1 MKQKLCFLFAL
12 LLIAIAGNAK
22 TSKDV
27 NGDGVTNV
35 SDVTALVNQIIGSG
49 NYSADVCDVNG
60 DGVVNVS
67 DVTALV
73 NFIINGDSG
82 DEFTYETFNVNGVS
96 FDMAEVEGGTF
107 TMGATEEQG
116 SDVSD
121 NEKPAHQVTLSPYYI
136 GKTEVTQELWE
147 AVMGSNPSFF
157 SGNKNRPVE
166 NVSWD
171 DCQVFI
177 NKLNRLT
184 GKRFRLPT
192 EAEWEYAARGGK
204 KSKGYKYSGSN
215 TIDAV
220 AWYDTN
226 SAGTTHPVASK
237 APNELGLYD
246 MSGNVWEWCSD
257 WYGKSYY
264 EESPEP
270 NPIGPE
276 IGTLRVKRGGDWYF
290 SANKCRVSFR
300 NSNSQHYQTSENG
313 LRLVLDMPKET
324 FSVNGVDFD
333 MIEVEGG
340 TFTMG
345 ATEEQGSS
353 AYDNEKPTHKVTL
366 SSYMIGK
373 TEVTQE
379 LWEAVMGKSL
389 SQIASENGKKTYG
402 VGPNYPM
409 YWITW
414 DDCQEFITKLNA
426 LTGKSFRLPT
436 EAEWEF
442 AARGGNKS
450 QGYKYSGSNTIDD
463 VAWYSD
469 VSGSTAHPVGT
480 KAPNELGIFDMTGNV
495 WEWCSDWYGEYY
507 SNPQTNPTGPYT
519 GLSRV
524 NRGGGWNLS
533 AGFCRVSHRAMN
545 KQNFRNGNLGLRL
558 VLDMPKETFTVNG
571 VSFNMVKVAGGTFTM
586 GATEEQGNDAL
597 NDEKPAHEVTLSS
610 YMIGETEVTQEL
622 WEAVMGKSLSQ
633 IASENGKETYG
644 VGANYPMYYISWNDC
659 QEFITKLNNLTGKN
673 FRLPTEAEWEYA
685 ARGGNK
691 SQGYKYSGSNTIDDV
706 AWYDTN
712 SAGTTHPVATKMPN
726 ELGLY
731 DMSGS
736 VLEWCSDWYSSTYY
750 SSSSQNNPTGPASGS
765 YRVFRGGSWDYHA
778 GYCRVSFREYSSPT
792 KRFTFLGLRLAL

>member
-49 NYSADVCDVNG
+49 NYSADACDVNG

-82 DEFTYETFNVNGVS
+82 EEFTYETFNVNGVS

-121 NEKPAHQVTLSPYYI
+121 NEKPAHQVMLSPYYI

-215 TIDAV
+215 TIDDV

-237 APNELGLYD
+237 A
-246 MSGNVWEWCSD
+246 
-257 WYGKSYY
+257 
-264 EESPEP
+264 
-270 NPIGPE
+270 
-276 IGTLRVKRGGDWYF
+276 
-290 SANKCRVSFR
+290 
-300 NSNSQHYQTSENG
+300 
-313 LRLVLDMPKET
+313 
-324 FSVNGVDFD
+324 
-333 MIEVEGG
+333 
-340 TFTMG
+340 
-345 ATEEQGSS
+345 
-353 AYDNEKPTHKVTL
+353 
-366 SSYMIGK
+366 
-373 TEVTQE
+373 
-379 LWEAVMGKSL
+379 
-389 SQIASENGKKTYG
+389 
-402 VGPNYPM
+402 
-409 YWITW
+409 
-414 DDCQEFITKLNA
+414 
-426 LTGKSFRLPT
+426 
-436 EAEWEF
+436 
-442 AARGGNKS
+442 
-450 QGYKYSGSNTIDD
+450 
-463 VAWYSD
+463 
-469 VSGSTAHPVGT
+469 
-480 KAPNELGIFDMTGNV
+480 
-495 WEWCSDWYGEYY
+495 
-507 SNPQTNPTGPYT
+507 
-519 GLSRV
+519 
-524 NRGGGWNLS
+524 
-533 AGFCRVSHRAMN
+533 
-545 KQNFRNGNLGLRL
+545 
-558 VLDMPKETFTVNG
+558 
-571 VSFNMVKVAGGTFTM
+571 
-586 GATEEQGNDAL
+586 
-597 NDEKPAHEVTLSS
+597 
-610 YMIGETEVTQEL
+610 
-622 WEAVMGKSLSQ
+622 
-633 IASENGKETYG
+633 
-644 VGANYPMYYISWNDC
+644 
-659 QEFITKLNNLTGKN
+659 
-673 FRLPTEAEWEYA
+673 
-685 ARGGNK
+685 
-691 SQGYKYSGSNTIDDV
+691 
-706 AWYDTN
+706 
-712 SAGTTHPVATKMPN
+712 PN

-778 GYCRVSFREYSSPT
+778 GYCRVSFRNYSSPT
-792 KRFTFLGLRLAL
+792 KRFNYLGLRLAL